1 MFLVKIKSKQQTLTQ
16 LGDKKQKQKQ
26 NYSPL
31 GKLKPSTAL
40 QLDFV
45 SYSFEFQQCT
55 QYQITVNFSR
65 HDLNIIVAIC

>member
-40 QLDFV
+40 
-45 SYSFEFQQCT
+45 
-55 QYQITVNFSR
+55 
-65 HDLNIIVAIC
+65 